1 MGAPLDHLRSA
12 CGEVMPEQPVPHSP
26 LPWAVD
32 YSLPLSSAIG
42 SIESGD
48 GWSVATIWNDIYEL
62 PARENAEFICRAC
75 NSHAALVAA
84 LKETTEALAVM
95 HQRYD
100 PDYGPR
106 EAFLVRLRNLL
117 ATAEATD
124 HV

>member
-1 MGAPLDHLRSA
+1 
-12 CGEVMPEQPVPHSP
+12 
-26 LPWAVD
+26 
-32 YSLPLSSAIG
+32 
-42 SIESGD
+42 
-48 GWSVATIWNDIYEL
+48 
-62 PARENAEFICRAC
+62 RAC

-117 ATAEATD
+117 AIPDDYAIACWLALGYPDEEDSGRIVQHFPDIRDRIRTNGWFAG
-124 HV
+124 